1 MYLFPS
7 PERWL
12 IKVWK
17 ILYKNVRS
25 SILCK
30 FFYATFAG
38 ITKGGKTWD
47 TKTLNLSRNIVSWH
61 VLVDISR
68 FSPYM
73 INLPRNETFV
83 VGCKK
88 HSAGLLWATNFGFVA
103 HFSSTLHL
111 VMQQI
116 CSCWGASWR
125 FLYLVFRHLNLKE
138 LGGRGDYGI

>member
-38 ITKGGKTWD
+38 ITKGGKTKKIQKPSTCRATLFPDMFWSIFPVFHLTWSTCRA
-47 TKTLNLSRNIVSWH
+47 TKH
-61 VLVDISR
+61 
-68 FSPYM
+68 
-73 INLPRNETFV
+73 
-83 VGCKK
+83 
-88 HSAGLLWATNFGFVA
+88 LLWVA
-103 HFSSTLHL
+103 KSIARVYFE
-111 VMQQI
+111 QQI
-116 CSCWGASWR
+116 LALSLISHQPCILSCNKFAHVEEQVEGFCISYFAT
-125 FLYLVFRHLNLKE
+125 L
-138 LGGRGDYGI
+138 I